1 MKKLLLLIIAILCV
15 LPVTACEAKPKSR
28 TAEFYYNLN
37 LDSYYYKAT
46 VTKNGS
52 TYTYTQ
58 AIKDGSET
66 TIEDHQY
73 DEYDKYVITQGNLMH
88 ILDKENKRY
97 NTLQSN
103 NITHFMF
110 AENDYTEFNYP
121 VSDKVVYVSDKPYN
135 CETFDTVDNKGNV
148 VGSIKYYFE
157 PDETL
162 AAIEWYTGENITALL
177 VMIEYSEDIPDTV
190 YTSVPEGYAA
200 GIFSTEQEFDPWE
213 DLE

>member
-1 MKKLLLLIIAILCV
+1 MKKLLLLVLALLCII
-15 LPVTACEAKPKSR
+15 PVAGCQAKPKSR
-28 TAEFYYNLN
+28 TAEFYHGINY
-37 LDSYYYKAT
+37 DSYYYKAT
-46 VTKNGS
+46 VTKNNS

-58 AIKDGSET
+58 AIKDGTET

-73 DEYDKYVITQGNLMH
+73 DEYDKYVITQGDLMH
-88 ILDKENKRY
+88 ILDNDNKRY

-110 AENDYTEFNYP
+110 SDNDYTDFNYP
-121 VSDKVVYVSDKPYN
+121 ESDTLVYVSDKPYN
-135 CETFDTVDNKGNV
+135 CESFNTVDSKGNV

-157 PDETL
+157 LEGDL

-177 VMIEYSEDIPDTV
+177 VMIEHSETIPTTV
-190 YTSVPEGYAA
+190 YTAIPEGYKA
-200 GIFSTEQEFDPWE
+200 GTFSTEQEFDPWE